1 MVGRLVNVER
11 YVVVK
16 FYHYCMV
23 HSCTVGLVN
32 RDKNIHTTQR
42 LFGVGGELLDMEQG
56 DIDICVSG

>member
-1 MVGRLVNVER
+1 MLQLSFIGIVWYTLVW
-11 YVVVK
+11 
-16 FYHYCMV
+16 
-23 HSCTVGLVN
+23 CTVGLVN